1 MSTDLQLGKDL
12 LEMLGIVERLTSMR
26 HQGAQPSEVLELHAE
41 FDALSRAVRERVTQK
56 NQFYPLE
63 DVSINE
69 YVYALCRKAP
79 TDLHPDKQGFLV
91 HFNSEVDRN
100 RLKGLRCQIRANGL
114 IRKTVSFGDVIRPY
128 GEPCSMLRFPIE
140 QIIRAESRWQS
151 LRPVERCRLI
161 RRAGADDFSR
171 RWLPIFNIAVSLAL
185 LVMFIGTG
193 MKVGFHAG
201 IIAGIIVALI
211 GGLKSWSALR
221 ARIRYDGW
229 FRSPVEIICTP
240 QIVILLML
248 EAAANGTELPPN
260 RLAELKTLLTV
271 GRH

>member
-1 MSTDLQLGKDL
+1 MSTDLQLGNDL
-12 LEMLGIVERLTSMR
+12 LEMLGIVERLTAMR
-26 HQGAQPSEVLELHAE
+26 PQEAQPSEVLELHAE

-91 HFNSEVDRN
+91 HFNSEVDRD
-100 RLKGLRCQIRANGL
+100 RLKGLRCQIRTNGL

-140 QIIRAESRWQS
+140 QIIRAESRWQRMS
-151 LRPVERCRLI
+151 STERHRLI
-161 RRAGADDFSR
+161 RKAGADDFSR
-171 RWLPIFNIAVSLAL
+171 RWLPIFNIGVSLAL

-193 MKVGFHAG
+193 VKVGFHAG
-201 IIAGIIVALI
+201 IIAGTIGALI
-211 GGLKSWSALR
+211 GGSKVWLAIR

-229 FRSPVEIICTP
+229 FRSPVEMICTP
-240 QIVILLML
+240 RIVILLML

-260 RLAELKTLLTV
+260 RMAELKTLLTM